1 MRRSDAT
8 RRIETRQDDKERRK
22 RNVEHGSPYLQTGM
36 IRHTAQENTARNNKT
51 ACWTPETHKRY
62 EVKKNGMLQDEIG
75 DSRRNATRNGTPR
88 GGTHHHGTHRPHG
101 DGNTHTPPPQ
111 AHADN
116 AKTAQTSPQTSPDDN
131 IEISVPTSVP
141 CLVKADG
148 TIIAPIAET

>member
-1 MRRSDAT
+1 MIPPPLPASLIERSVSPNVSRRDGAMRQSDAT

-101 DGNTHTPPPQ
+101 DGNTHTPPRRR
-111 AHADN
+111 
-116 AKTAQTSPQTSPDDN
+116 T
-131 IEISVPTSVP
+131 
-141 CLVKADG
+141 
-148 TIIAPIAET
+148 PITQRRHRPPRRPLRTTT